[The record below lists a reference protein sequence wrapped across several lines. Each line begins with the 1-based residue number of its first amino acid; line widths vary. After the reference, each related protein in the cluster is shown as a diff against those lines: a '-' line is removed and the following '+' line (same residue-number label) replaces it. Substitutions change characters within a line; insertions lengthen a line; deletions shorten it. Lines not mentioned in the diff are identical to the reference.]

1 LLKTVKDGI
10 NFLDKKYLKRY
21 ERTENSKI
29 CRVRDIP
36 ENPGKIIW
44 TKQIRTKLQKYE
56 KRIEQILLDNWREHP
71 EGKEIKQKIDALLRE
86 MNTEQLQKEWEKD
99 TASLIR
105 SIELNKKN
113 LFKLVKKNKQEVAV
127 NFEKKHIEI
136 IKEIKTFESIQSRSN
151 SVIYAGKN
159 LIEYYP
165 LVVSLQESIYSYLQ
179 VTAKIDE
186 KALKLLAEKKK
197 SVMSAIDDG
206 FRTNWN

>member
-1 LLKTVKDGI
+1 MLKTVKDGI

-136 IKEIKTFESIQSRSN
+136 IKEIKTF
-151 SVIYAGKN
+151 
-159 LIEYYP
+159 
-165 LVVSLQESIYSYLQ
+165 
-179 VTAKIDE
+179 
-186 KALKLLAEKKK
+186 
-197 SVMSAIDDG
+197 
-206 FRTNWN
+206 